1 MPASLQHCFAQRR
14 REEEGGAEPLTAAS
28 LDLVFRDWP
37 QYRGFVDDEDI
48 RELERTSGNLTRGLL
63 WITGFLAKTWRWA
76 EVGEQGLRYNFGRYR
91 EGLQG
96 KSGTLVD
103 LLEGKPPDELVGVP
117 RRSLLR
123 WTYNS
128 K

>member
-1 MPASLQHCFAQRR
+1 MHTCWENACFFAALFAQKR

-63 WITGFLAKTWRWA
+63 WITGRQISKRTCGRAT
-76 EVGEQGLRYNFGRYR
+76 EVIAPVDIRLQ
-91 EGLQG
+91 EG
-96 KSGTLVD
+96 
-103 LLEGKPPDELVGVP
+103 
-117 RRSLLR
+117 
-123 WTYNS
+123 
-128 K
+128 